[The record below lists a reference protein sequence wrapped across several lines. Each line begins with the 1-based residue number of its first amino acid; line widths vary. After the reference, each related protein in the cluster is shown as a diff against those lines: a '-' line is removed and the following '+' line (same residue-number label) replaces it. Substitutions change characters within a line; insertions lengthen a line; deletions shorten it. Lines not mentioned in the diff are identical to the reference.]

1 MDTKRALV
9 ISGGGSKG
17 AFAVGVLLALKEKD
31 PALSFT
37 HYVGTSTGALIA
49 PLALLEEYSLL
60 ERLYTTVTTGDI
72 IHKFNI
78 VERLFRHSLFDGTP
92 LWELIEKQYTDSRCE
107 QLLQSNRYVYLTT
120 TCLQTERLTVF
131 TNHPHPQTSTAY
143 DLVRLQ
149 QPDQLR
155 RAVLAS
161 ASQPVFMAPVKINVR
176 VPGARHPHRQYVD
189 GGVLQYA
196 GIEMAIDQGAEEILT
211 ILHSTSQENIAEED
225 FTGLLPILRQT
236 IDIFTTDV
244 GKNDLLIPSIY
255 NEALQYI
262 AAVKNKMTR
271 SGIPPSVV
279 EAYFSLDEGPN
290 PFEGK
295 KPLTLQLIRPG
306 QPLGGGPGGLNFEP
320 EEMKGM
326 MEKGRAAA
334 TDFLKGH
341 TH

>member
-31 PALSFT
+31 PALSFA

-49 PLALLEEYSLL
+49 PLALLEEYELL
-60 ERLYTTVTTGDI
+60 EQLYTTVTTGDI

-107 QLLQSNRYVYLTT
+107 QLLQSNRSIYLTT

-131 TNHPHPQTSTAY
+131 TNHPQPKTSTAY

-149 QPDQLR
+149 EPDQLR

-176 VPGARHPHRQYVD
+176 VPGARHPHHQYVD

-211 ILHSTSQENIAEED
+211 ILHSTSQENIAEEE

-271 SGIPPSVV
+271 AGIPPSVI
-279 EAYFSLDEGPN
+279 ETYFTLDEASN

-295 KPLTLQLIRPG
+295 KPLALHLIRPDK
-306 QPLGGGPGGLNFEP
+306 PLGGGPGGLNFEP

-326 MEKGRAAA
+326 MEKGKKAAS
-334 TDFLKGH
+334 DFLKDH
-341 TH
+341 TL

>member
-1 MDTKRALV
+1 MEAKRALV

-17 AFAVGVLLALKEKD
+17 AFAVGVLLALKEKN
-31 PALSFT
+31 PALSFA
-37 HYVGTSTGALIA
+37 HYIGTSTGALIA
-49 PLALLEEYSLL
+49 PLALLEEYKLL
-60 ERLYTTVTTGDI
+60 EQLYTTVTTGEI

-78 VERLFRHSLFDGTP
+78 VERLFQHSLFDGTP
-92 LWELIEKQYTDSRCE
+92 LWELIEKHYTDSRCE
-107 QLLQSNRYVYLTT
+107 QLLQSNRHVYLTT

-131 TNHPHPQTSTAY
+131 TNNPHPQTPSTY

-149 QPDQLR
+149 EPDQLR

-161 ASQPVFMAPVKINVR
+161 ASQPVFMAPVKINAR
-176 VPGARHPHRQYVD
+176 VPGARHPHHQYVD

-211 ILHSTSQENIAEED
+211 ILHSTSQESIAEEE

-255 NEALQYI
+255 NEALHYI
-262 AAVKNKMTR
+262 AAVKTNMIR

-279 EAYFSLDEGPN
+279 ETYFTLEEGTN

-295 KPLTLQLIRPG
+295 KPLALHLIRPG

-320 EEMKGM
+320 KEMKGM
-326 MEKGRAAA
+326 MENGKQAAI
-334 TDFLKGH
+334 DFLRDH
-341 TH
+341 AL